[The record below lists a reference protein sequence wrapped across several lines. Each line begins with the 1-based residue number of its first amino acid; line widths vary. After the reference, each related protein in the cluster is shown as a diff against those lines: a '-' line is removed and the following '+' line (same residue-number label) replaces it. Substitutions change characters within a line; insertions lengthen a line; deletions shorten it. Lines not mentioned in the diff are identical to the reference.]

1 MFLQVSLFCCEFSNM
16 HVILFWTALHAVED
30 FLCLYQSV
38 AEPEDRAWGNV
49 VWGAVDTTPDS
60 GVKVSSTPSKWLF
73 DITGRP
79 TRTELERVFCRWI
92 YIYLHSKIFSGPL
105 SHGGGRSPPSPHMDP
120 PLISVGWSALNIHRS
135 LSAGDCVR
143 YAMQMNS
150 SFVILNSSFVLE
162 A

>member
-1 MFLQVSLFCCEFSNM
+1 
-16 HVILFWTALHAVED
+16 VILFWTSLHAVED

-38 AEPEDRAWGNV
+38 AEPEDRTWGNGV
-49 VWGAVDTTPDS
+49 CGAFDATPDS
-60 GVKVSSTPSKWLF
+60 AGQSVLKTFEMAIRHNRAADTNGIRESFLSLDLYLLTFKDIFWPS
-73 DITGRP
+73 R
-79 TRTELERVFCRWI
+79 
-92 YIYLHSKIFSGPL
+92 
-105 SHGGGRSPPSPHMDP
+105 GGRSPPSPHMDP

-135 LSAGDCVR
+135 LSAGDYVR